1 MASHCHDWPKRQA
14 WATFGPTLAGHQKDV
29 THSWVHLCCRSEL
42 VQRIASS
49 PTGILVTSFDQMRL
63 QRDLLLDVPWGYAV
77 LDEGHKI
84 RNPDAEVCLP
94 ALPSAALQDL
104 PPAS

>member
-1 MASHCHDWPKRQA
+1 MQC
-14 WATFGPTLAGHQKDV
+14 V
-29 THSWVHLCCRSEL
+29 
-42 VQRIASS
+42 ASS

-94 ALPSAALQDL
+94 ALPCHL
-104 PPAS
+104 PLAGPACRKLTQHLLPSPYPIMWVTH